1 VYTPVPDP
9 RLTRRYSARQWKIV
23 ALFVLTFLVAGCGSE
38 AGAQIHQFSPLSRAT
53 ATPQATL
60 TAQVTPTPTATQP
73 ANNPQNAQLAA
84 RIDALFTNLVARHQF
99 SGSVLIARGGQI
111 ILEKGYSMAS
121 WESKV
126 ANTPDTRFFMGSVSK
141 EFTAMAILILQE
153 RGKLHVTDH
162 LCSYVP
168 HCPAPWQPVTIHEL
182 LTHTSGIPDLDAF
195 QLPMSSLAAWIGA
208 FDNVALEFPAG
219 SRFHY
224 CNTCYKLLAYVV
236 QSASGTPYSQFV
248 QQNIFDP
255 LGMSETTFDSSKYYS
270 QANDAIGYASWR
282 VPAVHLGFSAAPE
295 WSFLAGSGLLHT
307 NAKNLYLWD
316 QALYT
321 HNLVSQHSLD
331 EAFTPYVTA
340 NLFADSKYGY
350 GWFISHSP
358 IPGHP
363 LIWHDGVI
371 DGFRNYI
378 GRYIDDHVTIII
390 TSNLA
395 TIDSPALAHS
405 VQQIIFGR

>member
-1 VYTPVPDP
+1 MFTPAFDP
-9 RLTRRYSARQWKIV
+9 RQTSRHKELQWKYV
-23 ALFVLTFLVAGCGSE
+23 ALLLLTFILAGCGPE
-38 AGAQIHQFSPLSRAT
+38 ANAQLRQPSPTSPVT

-60 TAQVTPTPTATQP
+60 TPQVTPTPTATQP
-73 ANNPQNAQLAA
+73 VANAQNSQIAA
-84 RIDALFTNLVARHQF
+84 RINALFTNMVAQQRF
-99 SGSVLIARGGQI
+99 SGSALIARNGQV
-111 ILEKGYSMAS
+111 ILEKGYSMAN
-121 WESKV
+121 WAGNI

-141 EFTAMAILILQE
+141 EFTAMSILILQE

-162 LCSYVP
+162 LCSYVA

-182 LTHTSGIPDLDAF
+182 LTHTSGIPDLDGF

-224 CNTCYKLLAYVV
+224 CNVCYKLLAYVV
-236 QSASGTPYSQFV
+236 ESASGTPYSQFV
-248 QQNIFDP
+248 QQNIFGP
-255 LGMSETTFDSSKYYS
+255 LQMSATTFDSSNYYS
-270 QANDAIGYASWR
+270 QANDAIGYATWR
-282 VPAVHLGFSAAPE
+282 SPAVRLGFSAAPQ

-307 NAKNLYLWD
+307 TVKDLYLWD

-321 HNLVSQHSLD
+321 HNLVSQHTLD

-390 TSNLA
+390 LSNLA
-395 TIDSPALAHS
+395 TLDSPALARS
-405 VQQIIFGR
+405 VQQIIFGH